1 MELMLDNGGEDW
13 ILQGGVE
20 IARDGEESEE
30 RQEKRGTPHRRRP
43 PAASSGGGRVN
54 WAEGGNFLGGGG
66 GGLQSRPGGG
76 GGGGGFSCPHLGGA
90 LKLGFTFAFMEPSLF
105 LSPHDSTCW

>member
-20 IARDGEESEE
+20 IARDGEESEK

-54 WAEGGNFLGGGG
+54 GAEGGNFLSTRAYMRMKV
-66 GGLQSRPGGG
+66 LMLIPPLLCP
-76 GGGGGFSCPHLGGA
+76 SCRDVCGSE
-90 LKLGFTFAFMEPSLF
+90 FI
-105 LSPHDSTCW
+105 